1 MLSQLTILQ
10 ASQATGVSAD
20 TLRFYE
26 RTGVLE
32 RVARGANGHRIYGEN
47 DLVRIHFISKLR
59 ATGMTLDVIRQYA
72 ELVRRGESTAEERR
86 LLLQAHRRAVA
97 AKMDELKSVLE
108 VIDHK
113 IEAYRTVGFR
123 PLTASETVTHK
134 RPRQAKKQGQVA
146 PSRLTRP

>member
-10 ASQATGVSAD
+10 ASQATGLSAD

-32 RVARGANGHRIYGEN
+32 RVARAANGHRVYGEK
-47 DLVRIHFISKLR
+47 DLVRITFIAKLR
-59 ATGMTLDVIRQYA
+59 ATGMTLDVIRRYA
-72 ELVRRGESTAEERR
+72 QLIRQGESTAEGRR
-86 LLLQAHRRAVA
+86 LLLLEHRHAVA

-146 PSRLTRP
+146 PIPFTT